1 MKGNAENSVKY
12 NATALIL
19 AGGKSSRF
27 GSDKAH
33 LRLHDRDIVE
43 MLAEECA
50 KVCREVLVITDSGSK
65 FPPRRRNLF
74 REVADNYS
82 ESGPMGGLQAGLA
95 AASNDICLLLACDMP
110 LITAPLMKLF
120 LDCAADRELELVLPK
135 DGEDIEPMFGV
146 YRKSLLPAVE
156 RLLAANRRSLLNL
169 TRETDALLLPQDV
182 WQGAAAGENVFFNI
196 NYAEDYLKLVQGA
209 ASHREQTSRKNF
221 YQEFLQEQISIKQ
234 K

>member
-1 MKGNAENSVKY
+1 MKSNTEKKGQY
-12 NATALIL
+12 DATALIL

-27 GSDKAH
+27 GSDKAR
-33 LRLHDRDIVE
+33 LRIHDRDIVE

-65 FPPRRRNLF
+65 FSPRRHNLF

-82 ESGPMGGLQAGLA
+82 GNGPMGGLQAGLA
-95 AASNDICLLLACDMP
+95 AASHDLCLLLACDMP
-110 LITAPLMKLF
+110 LLTAPLMKLF
-120 LDCAADRELELVLPK
+120 LDHAEERELVLPK

-146 YRKSLLPAVE
+146 YKKSLLPAVE

-169 TRETDALLLPQDV
+169 IPETDALLLPQDV
-182 WQGAAAGENVFFNI
+182 WQTAAAGDVFFNI

-221 YQEFLQEQISIKQ
+221 YREFLQEQIPIKQ

>member
-1 MKGNAENSVKY
+1 MTSNAEKKGQY
-12 NATALIL
+12 DATALIL

-27 GSDKAH
+27 GSDKAR
-33 LRLHDRDIVE
+33 LRLHDRDIME
-43 MLAEECA
+43 ILAEECA

-74 REVADNYS
+74 REVADNYPG
-82 ESGPMGGLQAGLA
+82 SGPMGGLQAGLTA
-95 AASNDICLLLACDMP
+95 AKHDVCLLMACDMP
-110 LITAPLMKLF
+110 FLTAPLMRLF
-120 LDCAADRELELVLPK
+120 LDCAEDRELVLPQ

-146 YRKSLLPAVE
+146 YKKSLLPAVE

-169 TRETDALLLPQDV
+169 TRETDPLLLPQDV
-182 WQGAAAGENVFFNI
+182 WQGAAGEDVFFNI
-196 NYAEDYLKLVQGA
+196 NYAEDYVRLVQGE

-221 YQEFLQEQISIKQ
+221 YREFLQEQISIKQ

>member
-1 MKGNAENSVKY
+1 MTSNAEKKGQY
-12 NATALIL
+12 DATALIL

-27 GSDKAH
+27 GSDKAC

-43 MLAEECA
+43 ILAEECA

-74 REVADNYS
+74 REVADNYP

-95 AASNDICLLLACDMP
+95 AAKHDVCLLMACDMP
-110 LITAPLMKLF
+110 FLTAPLMRLF
-120 LDCAADRELELVLPK
+120 LDCAEDRELVLPK

-146 YRKSLLPAVE
+146 YKKSLLPAVE

-169 TRETDALLLPQDV
+169 TCETDPLLLPQDV
-182 WQGAAAGENVFFNI
+182 WQGAAGEDVFFNI
-196 NYAEDYLKLVQGA
+196 NYAEDYVRLVQGEA
-209 ASHREQTSRKNF
+209 NHREQTSRKNF
-221 YQEFLQEQISIKQ
+221 YREFLQEQISIKQ